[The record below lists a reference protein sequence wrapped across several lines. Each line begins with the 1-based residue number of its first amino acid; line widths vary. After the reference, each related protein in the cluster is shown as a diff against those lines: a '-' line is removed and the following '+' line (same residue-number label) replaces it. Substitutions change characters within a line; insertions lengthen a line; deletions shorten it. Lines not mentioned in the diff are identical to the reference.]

1 MSRWQ
6 VVLVILLAC
15 PQAWAQEETAVE
27 EADSSSWVWYVIRP
41 GDTLEGLTIR
51 YLGSRD
57 RWRENAELNLE
68 LFPDPHSIKPG
79 ARIKLL
85 SPTEF
90 PPAGAVVKELS
101 NHVEDQPTPLAWI
114 DARKRDLLRARDR
127 VKTHEQSS
135 AELEFADGTL
145 LLLTELSS
153 VVINETTVQAPV
165 DRTQIEIVV
174 GQADLE
180 GSIAAADDDGLF
192 DIVLGDAT
200 ATPLADDDGAVSTR
214 ARRPEGGG
222 AQLMVY
228 SGESELEAAG
238 AKVTVATGMGS
249 SVPEGKAPKPPEELL
264 PAPVDLEPAA
274 GADLATPRP
283 MFTWTPVGGAR
294 GYTLE
299 VCRDPR
305 CGALVERVAELAD
318 PSWKPAGLPV
328 EELYWRVTAL
338 SPSGLDG
345 YPSDP
350 VGFTITSAVED
361 TEPPEIR
368 ISFTGPQLA
377 PRSGLND
384 RWILGP
390 GMEVEVEVE
399 DGVSGVRQWAPMIDD
414 EEIARER
421 LKGPWVR
428 GEHAVAVFAADRAG
442 NSRRVEVPFI
452 YDPDPPELSWGVEG
466 SGALGSTAGEPSD
479 ALAGPARPR
488 RGRREVKIGRRR
500 WQLDSD
506 MAEVLVR
513 PQGGKPIGLNGLDGR
528 AKGAQADGRA
538 EGAQAD
544 GRAEGAQ
551 AEEAGAIDSDQG
563 LWVLAQDAVCSELDV
578 LTYELVPGPRKKE
591 YALRIEAID
600 CVGNRRRAQLPL
612 VRQE

>member
-15 PQAWAQEETAVE
+15 PQAWAQDETAAE
-27 EADSSSWVWYVIRP
+27 EADSPSWVWYIIRP
-41 GDTLEGLTIR
+41 GDTIEGLTIR

-57 RWRENAELNLE
+57 RWQENAELNRE
-68 LFPDPHSIKPG
+68 LFPDPHLIKPG
-79 ARIKLL
+79 SRIKLL
-85 SPTEF
+85 LPTEF
-90 PPAGAVVKELS
+90 PDAGAVLREIS
-101 NHVEDQPTPLAWI
+101 NRVEDKPTPLAWT

-135 AELEFADGTL
+135 VELEFPDGTL
-145 LLLTELSS
+145 LLVTELSS
-153 VVINETTVQAPV
+153 VAINETTVQAPV

-180 GSIAAADDDGLF
+180 GSVSATAADDDGLF
-192 DIVLGDAT
+192 EIVLGDAT
-200 ATPLADDDGAVSTR
+200 ATPRADGDGAVSTR
-214 ARRPEGGG
+214 VRRPESGG

-228 SGESELEAAG
+228 SGKSELEAAG

-283 MFTWTPVGGAR
+283 VFSWTSVDGA
-294 GYTLE
+294 GAYTLE

-305 CGALVERVAELAD
+305 CGSLVERVVELSA

-328 EELYWRVTAL
+328 EKLHWRVTAV

-350 VGFTITSAVED
+350 VDFTITSALED
-361 TEPPEIR
+361 TTPPEVR
-368 ISFTGPQLA
+368 ISFTGPRLA

-399 DGVSGVRQWAPMIDD
+399 DGGSGVREWTPMIDG
-414 EEIARER
+414 EEIARVALE
-421 LKGPWVR
+421 GPWIR
-428 GEHAVAVFAADRAG
+428 GEHTVEVVASDRDG
-442 NSRRVEVPFI
+442 NRRQVEVPFI

-466 SGALGSTAGEPSD
+466 SSELGNTAGQSSD
-479 ALAGPARPR
+479 DLAGLGRPM
-488 RGRREVKIGRRR
+488 RGRREMKIGRRN

-506 MAEVLVR
+506 MAEILVR
-513 PQGGKPIGLNGLDGR
+513 PQDGKPIGLGGR
-528 AKGAQADGRA
+528 AGGVQA
-538 EGAQAD
+538 EGV
-544 GRAEGAQ
+544 GSIG
-551 AEEAGAIDSDQG
+551 SDQG

-591 YALRIEAID
+591 FVLHIEAID
-600 CVGNRRRAQLPL
+600 CIGNRRRAQLPL
-612 VRQE
+612 VRQ